1 MYSLWEEKVGTKN
14 QKKRKWKKLEGDRI
28 IEYESNNIKIMLWVV
43 QAL

>member
-1 MYSLWEEKVGTKN
+1 MGRKGGDQKSEK
-14 QKKRKWKKLEGDRI
+14 KKMEKKLEGDRI